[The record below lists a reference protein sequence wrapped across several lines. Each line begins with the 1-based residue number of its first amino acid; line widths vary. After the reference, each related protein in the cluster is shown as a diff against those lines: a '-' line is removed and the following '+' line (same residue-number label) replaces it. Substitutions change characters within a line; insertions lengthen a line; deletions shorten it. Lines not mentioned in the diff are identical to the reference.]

1 MGLNDG
7 TADWSLSGPA
17 VLRRMAE
24 ALDAGMPAAVAT
36 VIAVEGNAYRRP
48 GAKMLLTGD
57 GTAGSVTA
65 GCLESEVE
73 DIAAAVRKSGQSRV
87 ERFDLTDDEQWGLGL
102 GCNGVIDLLVE
113 PLDDRFGPLLDGY
126 RAGGD
131 GLAVAVIGS
140 DTPEVSVGE
149 RGYAPGG
156 ELAAVGNVPD
166 WLCDAVGQRG
176 QETLDHGRA
185 RTVTVSAPGGGDCRV
200 FLDPVLTPPS
210 LYIFGSGIDVR
221 PVTEL
226 ATRAGF
232 SVTVVPFRGG
242 RATEEAFPRADRV
255 VSASAPRLDESL
267 TFDTDTYAVVM
278 SHNAVDDR
286 LALEALLETPVPYIG
301 LMGPEDRFREIVD
314 ALGSEGRTLT
324 DAELERVYTPIGLDL
339 GGGEP
344 YQIAVSIVS
353 EVLAV
358 HNGRAP
364 GHLRDRGAPIHDRS
378 GPTEE

>member
-1 MGLNDG
+1 MSLQDG
-7 TADWSLSGPA
+7 AAEWSLSGPA

-24 ALDAGMPAAVAT
+24 ALDAGTSAAVAT
-36 VIAVEGNAYRRP
+36 VVAVEGNAYRRP
-48 GAKMLLTGD
+48 GAKMLLTAD
-57 GTAGSVTA
+57 RTAGSVTA

-73 DIAAAVRKSGQSRV
+73 DIAAAVRRSGQPRV

-126 RAGGD
+126 RAGDD
-131 GLAVAVIGS
+131 GLAVTVIGS

-149 RGYAPGG
+149 RGYAPDGD
-156 ELAAVGNVPD
+156 LAAVESVPD
-166 WLCDAVGQRG
+166 WLCDAVGQQGR
-176 QETLDHGRA
+176 EALDHGRA
-185 RTVTVSAPGGGDCRV
+185 RTVTVSGPEGGDCRV
-200 FLDPVLTPPS
+200 VLDPVLAPPS
-210 LYIFGSGIDVR
+210 LYIFGSGVDVR

-242 RATEEAFPRADRV
+242 RAREEAFPLADEV

-267 TFDTDTYAVVM
+267 AFDTDTYAVVM

-314 ALGSEGRTLT
+314 ALAAEGRPLT

-378 GPTEE
+378 GPTE